1 MMNNHNTVEVAAIII
16 AHNASKW
23 IYECLLSVSAS
34 ITPVLP
40 IIVDNNS
47 SDSTIEIVQS
57 FQEAVCIQL
66 SRNIGF
72 GKANNIGITY
82 ALNQGCKYVFLL
94 NQDARIDADT
104 IYNLIKH
111 AVDDTFGILSP
122 VHLNKTGDAID
133 TLFVNHLSN
142 YGGKDFFSDLYLGR
156 PIQPIYPVDF
166 LNAAAW
172 LITREFLV
180 SVGGFDPLFFMYG
193 EDDDLCRRAILNRYK
208 VGLVPSA
215 RAYHYREKSDK
226 SHQQK
231 VLRFTRWNRA
241 YSGMVFRLKWTHRP
255 LAVDFMWMT
264 IGLAVSIIAA
274 ILRLRF
280 DYTYTMTRAYLQVV
294 LKLLKIVKS
303 RRASMGLGEHRIQP
317 PPASSVQSC

>member
-1 MMNNHNTVEVAAIII
+1 MTGAIQKHVAVVIVTY
-16 AHNASKW
+16 NASKW
-23 IYECLLSVSAS
+23 IHECLKSVLDSS
-34 ITPVLP
+34 VRVLP
-40 IIVDNNS
+40 IVIDNNS
-47 SDSTIEIVQS
+47 TDNTSEILNG
-57 FQEAVCIQL
+57 FQNVSYVPL
-66 SRNIGF
+66 RRNVGF
-72 GKANNIGITY
+72 GAANNVGIAF
-82 ALNQGCKYVFLL
+82 ALDQGCEFVFLL
-94 NQDARIDADT
+94 NQDARVESHT
-104 IYNLIKH
+104 IQKL
-111 AVDDTFGILSP
+111 VEQTDDRTYGILSP
-122 VHLNKTGDAID
+122 VHLNRDGDTID
-133 TLFVNHLSN
+133 PLFVDHLTN

>member
-1 MMNNHNTVEVAAIII
+1 MMNNQNTVEVVAIII
-16 AHNASKW
+16 THNASKW

-180 SVGGFDPLFFMYG
+180 SVGGFDPLFFMYA
-193 EDDDLCRRAILNRYK
+193 EDDDLCDRARIHKYK

-215 RAYHYREKSDK
+215 RAYHYREKSGE
-226 SHQQK
+226 SARSRTIISFSQWNRIYSQM
-231 VLRFTRWNRA
+231 VLR
-241 YSGMVFRLKWTHRP
+241 LKRTTHP
-255 LAVDFMWMT
+255 LAIEFARIT
-264 IGLAVSIIAA
+264 IQALLTIMIAVVK
-274 ILRLRF
+274 LRIETIYLF
-280 DYTYTMTRAYLQVV
+280 VRAYLHLVSE
-294 LKLLKIVKS
+294 LPEIAKNRKLS
-303 RRASMGLGEHRIQP
+303 RTRGAHWI
-317 PPASSVQSC
+317 

>member
-1 MMNNHNTVEVAAIII
+1 MMNNQNTVEVVAIII
-16 AHNASKW
+16 THNASKW

-180 SVGGFDPLFFMYG
+180 SVGGFDPLFFMYA
-193 EDDDLCRRAILNRYK
+193 EDDDLCDRARIHKYK

-215 RAYHYREKSDK
+215 RAYHYREKSGE
-226 SHQQK
+226 SARSRTIISFSQWNRIYSQM
-231 VLRFTRWNRA
+231 VLR
-241 YSGMVFRLKWTHRP
+241 LKRTTHP
-255 LAVDFMWMT
+255 LAIEFARIT
-264 IGLAVSIIAA
+264 IQSLLTVMIAVVKLKIETIYLFA
-274 ILRLRF
+274 
-280 DYTYTMTRAYLQVV
+280 RAYLHLVSE
-294 LKLLKIVKS
+294 LPEIAKNRKLSKTRGVHWI
-303 RRASMGLGEHRIQP
+303 
-317 PPASSVQSC
+317 